1 MQLRLRTKFTL
12 VMTSLVLLV
21 VAVLSVVF
29 AAQLLDQLIEETDK
43 RASDLSKQVFNQ
55 VENALTEAKQL
66 NLRPDSD
73 SPKDIHDY
81 VRHAF
86 EISEGL
92 QTQFKAAKENP
103 LIYEVSITDAD
114 GMVLASSDP
123 NLPGAFLAHRTPIS
137 QFEARSFLHQVG
149 VLLRALRGAS
159 KGPQLFEV
167 EYPFRLINGDKPFNG
182 GKPFGEVRVVVDSA
196 LLLKEI
202 QSSLRTAEVVVLAA
216 LALSALLAALVSRI
230 TLAPL
235 SDITAQLDR
244 ISTGQFDTL
253 FPAGKTP
260 ETSSDEFGL
269 MSRKITQVGQQLRGV
284 HEIFSTMRENMN
296 SVMAGLEDGLL
307 LFTRDARAVMVSPA
321 AEKFL
326 GAPAGEFLGRRIT
339 DIFPPGHPLRD
350 ALRIE
355 GDELSEIT
363 ADAELET
370 SEGPKRVNVSVQAI
384 QEGGERM
391 GALVTLRDLD
401 SLESIDTQ
409 LKVSERLAALGNI
422 TAGVAHEVKNPL
434 NSMRLWLENLKE
446 SLSFNGSSGP
456 ARRTL
461 DKEAGHRAGRYAQ
474 QDDDGIDQ
482 DAAWQAVQV
491 LDKEID
497 RLDQVVKRFLDF
509 TRPMDVRLEA
519 TQLADLLKEVLEI
532 AKPQLEKA
540 NILLATLLP
549 IDVPEVYVDRALL
562 KQAVLNLVLNAAE
575 AMPTGGQLRLVL
587 SRRGEMAEITV
598 GDTGKGIPPENQQKI
613 FQLFFTTRPGGSG
626 IGLASTF
633 RIVQLHNGSIDFTSE
648 VGRGTTFRIELPL
661 AA

>member
-1 MQLRLRTKFTL
+1 
-12 VMTSLVLLV
+12 MTSLVLLV
-21 VAVLSVVF
+21 VAVLSCVF
-29 AAQLLDQLIEETDK
+29 AAQLLEQLIREADK
-43 RASDLSKQVFNQ
+43 RASDLAKQVFLQ
-55 VENALTEAKQL
+55 AKNALTEAKQL
-66 NLRPDSD
+66 GLRPDSD
-73 SPKDIHDY
+73 APKDIHDY

-92 QTQFKAAKENP
+92 QTQLRAAKENP
-103 LIYEVSITDAD
+103 LIYEVSITDTD
-114 GMVLASSDP
+114 GLVLASSDP
-123 NLPGAFLAHRTPIS
+123 NLPGAFLARRTPIS
-137 QFEARSFLHQVG
+137 QLEARSFLHQSG
-149 VLLRALRGAS
+149 VLLRTLRGAN

-167 EYPFRLINGDKPFNG
+167 EYPFINA
-182 GKPFGEVRVVVDSA
+182 GKPFGEVRVVVDSR
-196 LLLKEI
+196 LLLEEI
-202 QSSLRTAEVVVLAA
+202 RSGLRTGGIIVLVALVV
-216 LALSALLAALVSRI
+216 SALLAAIVSGV

-235 SDITAQLDR
+235 RDITAQLDR
-244 ISTGQFDTL
+244 ISAGQFDSPPPDGTSR
-253 FPAGKTP
+253 AGG
-260 ETSSDEFGL
+260 DELGL
-269 MSRKITQVGQQLRGV
+269 VSRKISQVGQQLRGV

-326 GAPAGEFLGRRIT
+326 GAPAGEFLGRRVT
-339 DIFPPGHPLRD
+339 DIFPPGHPLHD
-350 ALRIE
+350 VLHIE
-355 GDELSEIT
+355 GEELSEIT
-363 ADAELET
+363 AEADLET
-370 SEGPKRVNVSVQAI
+370 TEGARRVNVSVQAI
-384 QEGGERM
+384 QEDGERM

-409 LKVSERLAALGNI
+409 LRVSERLAALGRI

-446 SLSFNGSSGP
+446 SLS
-456 ARRTL
+456 
-461 DKEAGHRAGRYAQ
+461 Y
-474 QDDDGIDQ
+474 DGDN
-482 DAAWQAVQV
+482 AAASQAVQV

-519 TQLADLLKEVLEI
+519 TQLAELLREVLEI
-532 AKPQLEKA
+532 AKPQLEKS
-540 NILLATLLP
+540 NIQLAQLLP
-549 IDVPEVYVDRALL
+549 IDVPAVYVDRALL

-575 AMPTGGQLRLVL
+575 AMPNGGQLRLML

-598 GDTGKGIPPENQQKI
+598 GDTGKGIPPENVQKI

-633 RIVQLHNGSIDFTSE
+633 RIVQLHNGSINFTSE

>member
-1 MQLRLRTKFTL
+1 MRLRTKFTL
-12 VMTSLVLLV
+12 VMTSLVLFV
-21 VAVLSVVF
+21 VAVLSCVF
-29 AAQLLDQLIEETDK
+29 AAQLLERLIQETDR
-43 RASDLSKQVFNQ
+43 RAGDLAEQVFLQ
-55 VENALTEAKQL
+55 AKNALVEAKQQG
-66 NLRPDSD
+66 LRPDSYA
-73 SPKDIHDY
+73 PEEIHDF
-81 VRHAF
+81 VRLAF
-86 EISEGL
+86 EKSEGL
-92 QTQFKAAKENP
+92 RTQLASANKNP
-103 LIYEVSITDAD
+103 LIYEVSITDSE
-114 GMVLASSDP
+114 GLVLASTDE
-123 NLPGAFLAHRTPIS
+123 NLPGTLRPRKASLS
-137 QFEARSFLHQVG
+137 QLVGRSFLHQIK
-149 VLLRALRGAS
+149 VLLVPTRRTV
-159 KGPQLFEV
+159 KNPQLFEHD
-167 EYPFRLINGDKPFNG
+167 YAFSNDD
-182 GKPFGEVRVVVDSA
+182 KPFGEVRVIVDAA

-202 QSSLRTAEVVVLAA
+202 RYGLRIGAIIVLVALVV
-216 LALSALLAALVSRI
+216 SALLAAIVSGI

-235 SDITAQLDR
+235 RNITAQLDR
-244 ISTGQFDTL
+244 ISAGQFDGPHLGAQTL
-253 FPAGKTP
+253 EASG
-260 ETSSDEFGL
+260 DELGL
-269 MSRKITQVGQQLRGV
+269 MSRKISQVGQQLRGV

-326 GAPAGEFLGRRIT
+326 GAPASEFLGRRVT
-339 DIFPPGHPLRD
+339 DIFPPGHPLRA
-350 ALRIE
+350 ALHID

-363 ADAELET
+363 AEANVES

-384 QEGGERM
+384 QEAGERI

-401 SLESIDTQ
+401 SLESIGTQ
-409 LKVSERLAALGNI
+409 LRVSERLAALGRI

-446 SLSFNGSSGP
+446 SLSLDGDGP
-456 ARRTL
+456 S
-461 DKEAGHRAGRYAQ
+461 Q
-474 QDDDGIDQ
+474 
-482 DAAWQAVQV
+482 QAVQV

-519 TQLADLLKEVLEI
+519 TQLADLLTEVLEI
-532 AKPQLEKA
+532 AKPQLQKA
-540 NILLATLLP
+540 NIQIEQLLP

-575 AMPTGGQLRLVL
+575 AMPNGGQLRLVL

-598 GDTGKGIPPENQQKI
+598 GDTGKGIPQENQQKI

>member
-12 VMTSLVLLV
+12 VMTSLVLFV

-43 RASDLSKQVFNQ
+43 RAKDLSMQVFLQ
-55 VENALTEAKQL
+55 AQNAMTEAKQS
-66 NLRPDSD
+66 NLRPESD
-73 SPKDIHDY
+73 SPRDIHDY
-81 VRHAF
+81 VRRAF

-103 LIYEVSITDAD
+103 LIYEVSITDTE

-123 NLPGAFLAHRTPIS
+123 NLPGAFLARRTPIS
-137 QFEARSFLHQVG
+137 QLETRSFLHQVG
-149 VLLRALRGAS
+149 VLLRALRGAN

-167 EYPFRLINGDKPFNG
+167 EYPFNKGE
-182 GKPFGEVRVVVDSA
+182 KPFGEVRVVVDSA
-196 LLLKEI
+196 LLLREI
-202 QSSLRTAEVVVLAA
+202 QSSLRDAEVVVLAA

-235 SDITAQLDR
+235 HDITAQLDR
-244 ISTGQFDTL
+244 ISTGQFDV
-253 FPAGKTP
+253 PSSEAKAH
-260 ETSSDEFGL
+260 ETSGDELGL
-269 MSRKITQVGQQLRGV
+269 MSRKISQVGQQLRGV

-326 GAPAGEFLGRRIT
+326 GAPAGEFLGRRLT
-339 DIFPPGHPLRD
+339 DIFPLGHPLRD

-355 GDELSEIT
+355 SDELSEIT
-363 ADAELET
+363 AEADLET

-401 SLESIDTQ
+401 SLESINTQ
-409 LKVSERLAALGNI
+409 LKVSERLAALGRI

-446 SLSFNGSSGP
+446 SLSFNGDTAVTGG
-456 ARRTL
+456 AIFGNEIDRRAAKHAPR
-461 DKEAGHRAGRYAQ
+461 DFHEE
-474 QDDDGIDQ
+474 IDQ
-482 DAAWQAVQV
+482 NAAWQAVQV

-532 AKPQLEKA
+532 ARPQLLKS
-540 NILLATLLP
+540 NIALATLLP

-575 AMPTGGQLRLVL
+575 AMPNGGQLRLVL

-598 GDTGKGIPPENQQKI
+598 GDTGKGISPENQQKI

>member
-21 VAVLSVVF
+21 VAVLSCLF
-29 AAQLLDQLIEETDK
+29 AAQLLEQLIQETDK
-43 RASDLSKQVFNQ
+43 RASDLAEQVFLQ
-55 VENALTEAKQL
+55 AKHALVEAAQQG
-66 NLRPDSD
+66 LRPDSYA
-73 SPKDIHDY
+73 PEEIHDY
-81 VRHAF
+81 VRLAF
-86 EISEGL
+86 EKSEGL
-92 QTQFKAAKENP
+92 RTQLAAAIKNP
-103 LIYEVSITDAD
+103 LIYEVSITDTD
-114 GMVLASSDP
+114 GLVLASTDE
-123 NLPGAFLAHRTPIS
+123 NLPGKLLPRRASLSQLAS
-137 QFEARSFLHQVG
+137 RSFLHQMK
-149 VLLRALRGAS
+149 VLFVPTRRTD
-159 KGPQLFEV
+159 KNPQLFEHD
-167 EYPFRLINGDKPFNG
+167 YPFINAD
-182 GKPFGEVRVVVDSA
+182 KPFGEVRVIVDSG
-196 LLLKEI
+196 LLVQEI
-202 QSSLRTAEVVVLAA
+202 QAGLRAGGVIVLVALVV
-216 LALSALLAALVSRI
+216 SALLAAFVSGI

-235 SDITAQLDR
+235 RDITAQLDR
-244 ISTGQFDTL
+244 ISAGQFDAPHPEAKTL
-253 FPAGKTP
+253 
-260 ETSSDEFGL
+260 EVSNDELGL
-269 MSRKITQVGQQLRGV
+269 VSRKISQVGQQLRGV

-326 GAPAGEFLGRRIT
+326 GAPASEFLGRRVT

-350 ALRIE
+350 ALHIE
-355 GDELSEIT
+355 SDELSEIAAE
-363 ADAELET
+363 ADLET
-370 SEGPKRVNVSVQAI
+370 AEGPKRVNVSVQAI
-384 QEGGERM
+384 QEAGERI

-409 LKVSERLAALGNI
+409 LRVSERLAALGNI

-446 SLSFNGSSGP
+446 SLAYDGDGA
-456 ARRTL
+456 AR
-461 DKEAGHRAGRYAQ
+461 
-474 QDDDGIDQ
+474 
-482 DAAWQAVQV
+482 QAVQV

-519 TQLADLLKEVLEI
+519 TQLAELLKEVLEI
-532 AKPQLEKA
+532 AKPQLQKSSIQVA
-540 NILLATLLP
+540 QLLP

-575 AMPTGGQLRLVL
+575 AMPDGGQLRLVL
-587 SRRGEMAEITV
+587 SRRGEMAEISV
-598 GDTGKGIPPENQQKI
+598 GDTGNGIPPENQQKI

-633 RIVQLHNGSIDFTSE
+633 RIVQLHNGSINFTSE